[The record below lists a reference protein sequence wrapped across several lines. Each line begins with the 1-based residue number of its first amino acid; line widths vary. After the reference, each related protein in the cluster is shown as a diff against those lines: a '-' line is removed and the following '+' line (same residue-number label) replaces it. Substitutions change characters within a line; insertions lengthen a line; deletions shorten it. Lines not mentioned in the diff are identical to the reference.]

1 MLPDSLL
8 ARDSRAAWTAA
19 GLLAAAV
26 LGCTQP
32 PTGPAVGDREV
43 IVATPLVEKVIDY
56 LEFTGYTEPEQA
68 VDVRARVSGYLQKI
82 EFKEGKEV
90 TGSTDP
96 KTPGDLLC
104 QIDDRPFV
112 VVRDRL
118 SASLDGTKVQLAR
131 ALADAERY
139 KTLPPGTV
147 TKEQLEKVAAEAATL
162 TNSVKSQEAAL
173 REAQLQVDFARVTAP
188 ISGRTDRALVTEG
201 NLVQADQTILTT
213 ITKLDPMYVYFD
225 VDEATLIYYRDEIR
239 TGRLKATAEGDFEI
253 RMALQNVKDGF
264 PNKGYLNFVASRV
277 NPTTGSLQ
285 LRARFDNPA
294 DKDDPTRPRA
304 LAPGMFC
311 RIQAKSREEH
321 PALLVTEKAVVTD
334 LGQKFLYVIGADGRV
349 EARKV
354 TLGGVH
360 DGLREVLPSEKEGES
375 IKEGD
380 KIIVSGVQRVRPGEK
395 VPAKE
400 ISMADY
406 KLSNRAKQIE
416 KPVDGDKD
424 KEKKAGHG

>member
-1 MLPDSLL
+1 
-8 ARDSRAAWTAA
+8 
-19 GLLAAAV
+19 
-26 LGCTQP
+26 
-32 PTGPAVGDREV
+32 VGEREV
-43 IVATPLVEKVIDY
+43 IVATPLVEEVTDY
-56 LEFTGYTEPEQA
+56 LEFTGYTEPEES
-68 VDVRARVSGYLQKI
+68 VDVRAVVSGYLQKI

-96 KTPGDLLC
+96 MAPGDLLC

-118 SASLDGTKVQLAR
+118 AATLEGTRVQLAR
-131 ALADAERY
+131 ATADAERY

-173 REAQLQVDFARVTAP
+173 REAQLQVDFAKVTAP
-188 ISGRTDRALVTEG
+188 ISGRVDRALVTEG

-225 VDEATLIYYRDEIR
+225 IDEATLIYYRDEIR
-239 TGRLKATAEGDFEI
+239 SGRLKATAEGDFEI

-264 PNKGYLNFVASRV
+264 PNKGNLNFVSSRV
-277 NPTTGSLQ
+277 NPATGSLQ
-285 LRARFDNPA
+285 LRARFENPA
-294 DKDDPTRPRA
+294 DPADPTKPRA
-304 LAPGMFC
+304 LTPGMFC
-311 RIQAKSREEH
+311 RIQAKSREKH
-321 PALLVTEKAVVTD
+321 PALLVTERAVVTD

-375 IKEGD
+375 IKAED
-380 KIIVSGVQRVRPGEK
+380 KVIVSGVQRVRAGEK
-395 VPAKE
+395 VATKE
-400 ISMADY
+400 IAMADY
-406 KLSNRAKQIE
+406 KLSTRAKAIE
-416 KPVDGDKD
+416 KPVEAEAKPP
-424 KEKKAGHG
+424 EKKAHE